1 MVSPEAKPGR
11 FHNPGEHR
19 VNTMTASIIDIT
31 PLCAIWP
38 GPWYTDPGV
47 FVNAMW
53 VATCLCC
60 FLSGAAYGA
69 WKRNP

>member
-1 MVSPEAKPGR
+1 MNA
-11 FHNPGEHR
+11 
-19 VNTMTASIIDIT
+19 TMIDLA